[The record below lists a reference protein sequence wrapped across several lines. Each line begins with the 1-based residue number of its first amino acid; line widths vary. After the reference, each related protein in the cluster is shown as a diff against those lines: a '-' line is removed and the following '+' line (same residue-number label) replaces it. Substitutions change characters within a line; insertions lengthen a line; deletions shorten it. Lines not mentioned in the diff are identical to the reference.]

1 MADLTPRLLY
11 VDANRGRAD
20 AVLQQIKEICKG
32 CPVTTAEN
40 GNEAMKLLGREKFD
54 LILMDCW
61 IPEIS
66 GFKICRLI
74 RQTDEKVPVILISD
88 LDLMNDRK
96 FAEGAGATAYF
107 MKDRDVKELLDFVS
121 ELINSNSK
129 SSAMH

>member
-1 MADLTPRLLY
+1 MAEITPRLLY

-20 AVLQQIKEICKG
+20 AVLQQIKEICND
-32 CPVTTAEN
+32 CPITIAGN
-40 GNEAMKLLGREKFD
+40 GDEAMRLLGREKFD

-61 IPEIS
+61 IPEIN

-107 MKDRDVKELLDFVS
+107 MKDRDVKELLNFVS
-121 ELINSNSK
+121 DTINSITK
-129 SSAMH
+129 SSVEH